1 MPDVE
6 LLMQEWPP
14 EVEAPLKSNKIDLP
28 SAELDVQLKHYVSIV
43 CALLDIPVHGS
54 KIEALHLLFS
64 LYVEFKQSQGFRSKD
79 DTATDAPPPVE
90 TTEIMQIAP

>member
-14 EVEAPLKSNKIDLP
+14 EVEDLLHSVGLP
-28 SAELDVQLKHYVSIV
+28 SAELDVQLKHFVSIC
-43 CALLDIPVHGS
+43 CAVLDIPVHGS

-79 DTATDAPPPVE
+79 DPPPEAAPE
-90 TTEIMQIAP
+90 TTEIMQI